1 MTFRHG
7 RSAERWNISATSA
20 PRADDLRAR
29 DRHRPA
35 AGGDEAGDD
44 AQERRLAAAGAA
56 EDASELAVAD
66 LEIDLADRL
75 DDARAGL
82 EALRDPLD
90 VDERVSYRAAL
101 RTLTATGDHVS
112 VASRRPR
119 AGSRCGSRLPL
130 R

>member
-1 MTFRHG
+1 LEHERHV
-7 RSAERWNISATSA
+7 A

-44 AQERRLAAAGAA
+44 AKERRLAAAGAA
-56 EDASELAVAD
+56 EDRHELAVAD

-75 DDARAGL
+75 DEARAGL

-90 VDERVSYRAAL
+90 VDERVVYRPAL
-101 RTLTATGDHVS
+101 RTLTATGDHMS
-112 VASRRPR
+112 AAFSGPDSRK
-119 AGSRCGSRLPL
+119 PL
-130 R
+130 RITLAVALNFWTSM